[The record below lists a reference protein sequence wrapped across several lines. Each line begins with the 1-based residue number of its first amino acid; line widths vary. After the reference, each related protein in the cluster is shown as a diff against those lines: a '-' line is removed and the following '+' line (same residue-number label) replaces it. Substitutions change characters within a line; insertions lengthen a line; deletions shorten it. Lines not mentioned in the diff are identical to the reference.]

1 MALYDYIYNFI
12 ISLMG
17 EAMTYQSTG
26 ILMRYISMGLTLAIF
41 FGLIYLLCLF
51 FKILIKAFRG

>member
-1 MALYDYIYNFI
+1 MALYDYIYNYI

-17 EAMTYQSTG
+17 NAMQYESTG
-26 ILMRYISMGLTLAIF
+26 ILMRYISIGLTLTIF

-51 FKILIKAFRG
+51 FKIVIKSFRG

>member
-1 MALYDYIYNFI
+1 MALYDYVYNFI

-17 EAMTYQSTG
+17 TAMQYESTG
-26 ILMRYISMGLTLAIF
+26 ILMRYIAMGLTLAMF

-51 FKILIKAFRG
+51 FKIVIRAFRG